1 MKYVIFKIEEPTL
14 MVQTLDSQ
22 YNPQLTNDVDNAML
36 FDSETEA
43 LAMIG
48 NMEGTTEF
56 WGARPKR
63 PK

>member
-1 MKYVIFKIEEPTL
+1 MHYVIYKKADPTL
-14 MVQTLDSQ
+14 MVETLDTN
-22 YNPQLTNDVDNAML
+22 YNPQLTNNVDNAML
-36 FDSETEA
+36 FPSETSA

-56 WGARPKR
+56 WGSRPKR

>member
-1 MKYVIFKIEEPTL
+1 